1 MKKLFSSLLVTLVFL
16 SFIHCSTKQDHPPSG
31 RDGWLKGTPHE
42 KLDVVAKQLRGFD
55 MAMVETGYRYQELY
69 WAGTDR
75 NWEYAEYQVEK
86 IKQAIEY
93 GLERRPKRAES
104 AERFLKEALP
114 KMEKIVK
121 EKDSVGF
128 LMGYQMLTKQCNAC
142 HKDEKVPYFT
152 VNTPVDRQ
160 SPIRRSER

>member
-1 MKKLFSSLLVTLVFL
+1 MKKLFTSILIISAFL
-16 SFIHCSTKQDHPPSG
+16 SFIACSPKQDHPPSG

-42 KLDVVAKQLRGFD
+42 KLDIVAKQLRGFD
-55 MAMVETGYRYQELY
+55 MAMVETGYRYTELY

-93 GLERRPKRAES
+93 GLVRRPKRAES
-104 AERFLKEALP
+104 AEHFLTEALP

-152 VNTPVDRQ
+152 VDAPVHRQ
-160 SPIRRSER
+160 SPIRR

>member
-1 MKKLFSSLLVTLVFL
+1 MTTKNFILLPAVALAVL
-16 SFIHCSTKQDHPPSG
+16 IVACSVKEENPPSG

-69 WAGTDR
+69 WGGTDG
-75 NWEYAEYQVEK
+75 NWEYAAYQVEK

-93 GLERRPKRAES
+93 GLERRPKRATS
-104 AERFLKEALP
+104 AEHFIQEALP
-114 KMEKIVK
+114 KMEKLVK

-128 LMGYQMLTKQCNAC
+128 LAGYELLTKECNAC
-142 HKDEKVPYFT
+142 HKEEKVPFFT
-152 VNTPVDRQ
+152 VKPPLHRQ
-160 SPIRRSER
+160 SPVRGR

>member
-1 MKKLFSSLLVTLVFL
+1 MKKHFTLILLTSVFHLF
-16 SFIHCSTKQDHPPSG
+16 IACSPNQDHPPSG
-31 RDGWLKGTPHE
+31 RDGWLKGSPHE

-104 AERFLKEALP
+104 AERFLSEALP
-114 KMEKIVK
+114 KMDKTVK
-121 EKDSVGF
+121 EKDSIGF
-128 LMGYQMLTKQCNAC
+128 LMSYQMLTKQCNAC

-152 VNTPVDRQ
+152 VDVPVHRQ
-160 SPIRRSER
+160 SPIRR